1 MFIPI
6 RGEILQGAIKNFNIV
21 IEQHNDTNYIVIER
35 KALES
40 FFQKV
45 IDNYFLVLTSNKE
58 MTKKEVIKW
67 LYQYR
72 INTYDP
78 SNFILTA
85 NKLYLEKTPEE
96 ILAISKEKTSKSIF
110 RESTL
115 SILKDAILH
124 NGFSTLKEEYITKP
138 YTVDMLKGTVGALYE
153 LFSSLIAEIWCDKF
167 DSYFVGINGEITNE
181 DVDKIIKEAT
191 EIAYRT
197 VADLITDDNVGD
209 FDNFIYVEAEPVALK
224 FGISYLQYI
233 FQYGDLR
240 YGAAD
245 WNLHVILTA
254 LFQVGCT
261 VDILNEIADTVNMKS
276 IDAVK
281 KEKERIAQSNT
292 QLDEEAEAMNRDLTT
307 NLKPFMCQMFANGMK
322 LNPDAMSLKD
332 IEELKDLLIKIRKEA
347 RAAKGLPEDS
357 NIIV

>member
-1 MFIPI
+1 
-6 RGEILQGAIKNFNIV
+6 
-21 IEQHNDTNYIVIER
+21 
-35 KALES
+35 
-40 FFQKV
+40 
-45 IDNYFLVLTSNKE
+45 
-58 MTKKEVIKW
+58 
-67 LYQYR
+67 
-72 INTYDP
+72 
-78 SNFILTA
+78 
-85 NKLYLEKTPEE
+85 
-96 ILAISKEKTSKSIF
+96 
-110 RESTL
+110 
-115 SILKDAILH
+115 
-124 NGFSTLKEEYITKP
+124 
-138 YTVDMLKGTVGALYE
+138 MLKGTVGALYE

-167 DSYFVGINGEITNE
+167 DSYFVGINGEITNA

-197 VADLITDDNVGD
+197 VADLITDDTVGD

-261 VDILNEIADTVNMKS
+261 ADILNEIADTVSKKS
-276 IDAVK
+276 LDAVK

-307 NLKPFMCQMFANGMK
+307 NLKPFICQMFANGMK
-322 LNPDAMSLKD
+322 LNPDAMSLDD
-332 IEELKDLLIKIRKEA
+332 IEELKELLIKIRQDA
-347 RAAKGLPEDS
+347 RAAKGLPEDKK
-357 NIIV
+357 III

>member
-1 MFIPI
+1 MIIPI
-6 RGEILQGAIKNFNIV
+6 RGEILVGAKNKFNIV
-21 IEQHNDTNYIVIER
+21 IEQHNHISYIVIER
-35 KALES
+35 QALES
-40 FFQKV
+40 FFHKV

-78 SNFILTA
+78 TNFILTA
-85 NKLYLEKTPEE
+85 NKLYLDKQPEE
-96 ILAISKEKTSKSIF
+96 ILAISKGSTSKSIF
-110 RESTL
+110 KESTL
-115 SILKDAILH
+115 TILKDAILH

-138 YTVDMLKGTVGALYE
+138 YTVDMLKGTVSALYE
-153 LFSSLIAEIWCDKF
+153 LFSGLIAEVWCDKF
-167 DSYFVGINGEITNE
+167 DSYFIGINDEMTNE

-191 EIAYRT
+191 EITYRT
-197 VADLITDDNVGD
+197 VADLITDDTVGD
-209 FDNFIYVEAEPVALK
+209 FDKYVYIKADPLAFK

-233 FQYGDLR
+233 FQSGDLR

-245 WNLHVILTA
+245 WNLYVILTA

-261 VDILNEIADTVNMKS
+261 TDILNEIADTVNMKS

-281 KEKERIAQSNT
+281 KEKERIVQSNT
-292 QLDEEAEAMNRDLTT
+292 ELDEEAEAMNRDLTT
-307 NLKPFMCQMFANGMK
+307 NLKPFICQMFANGMK

-357 NIIV
+357 SIIV